1 MRWYWQL
8 AIIGMVGGGAFAAY
22 ANWDRVR
29 PLLMGATQ
37 QAAAPSTPGQANAPR
52 PGGPPPG
59 PGAPGAGPPPIVE
72 VVTVSTGR
80 VVEIT
85 EAVGTTRALES
96 VTVTAKVSGIV
107 ERILFEE
114 GQFVQVGQELVRLD
128 SAERQADLEAA
139 RAAIMTAQAQRN
151 EINLRLER
159 ARQLRAT
166 GAGTEAQVA
175 DLTLQLRTS
184 ESAIVAA
191 QARERAA
198 AARLDDLIV
207 RAPFAGRVGVRQV
220 SVGALLET
228 RTAVTTLDD
237 LTKVRLDFSVP
248 EVLLASLRI
257 GTPVRT
263 RNVAFGDRWFT
274 GTVAV
279 IDTRIDPLTRSVRL
293 TALIDNPDAVLRPG
307 MFMNVAL
314 EVATRENTVLVPE
327 EAIVGEGPRQIAF
340 IVRDGRI
347 DRRLVQIG
355 QRQDGS
361 VEVTEG
367 LRPGEIL
374 VVRGVQRVRQG
385 MQVVAR
391 PIGQTG
397 AQTNGAAQ
405 RPQAQNAPTSSP
417 TPAPARPTTT
427 N

>member
-1 MRWYWQL
+1 
-8 AIIGMVGGGAFAAY
+8 
-22 ANWDRVR
+22 
-29 PLLMGATQ
+29 
-37 QAAAPSTPGQANAPR
+37 
-52 PGGPPPG
+52 
-59 PGAPGAGPPPIVE
+59 
-72 VVTVSTGR
+72 VTVSTGR
-80 VVEIT
+80 VVEVT

-96 VTVTAKVSGIV
+96 VMVTAKVSGIV

-114 GQFVQVGQELVRLD
+114 GQFVQTGQELVRLD

-191 QARERAA
+191 QARERAS
-198 AARLDDLIV
+198 AARLDDLVV

-263 RNVAFGDRWFT
+263 RNVAFGNRWFT
-274 GTVAV
+274 GVVAV

-293 TALIDNPDAVLRPG
+293 TALIDNPDTVLRPG

-340 IVRDGRI
+340 VVRDGRI

-355 QRQDGS
+355 QRQEGK

-367 LRPGEIL
+367 LQPGEIL
-374 VVRGVQRVRQG
+374 IVRGVQRVRQG

-391 PIGQTG
+391 PLGQAGTP
-397 AQTNGAAQ
+397 TSNTTQ
-405 RPQAQNAPTSSP
+405 RPQAQNAPTGSP
-417 TPAPARPTTT
+417 VPPPATPTTT

>member
-8 AIIGMVGGGAFAAY
+8 AIIGVVGGGAYAAY

-29 PLLMGATQ
+29 PLLPGATQ
-37 QAAAPSTPGQANAPR
+37 QAAGPSPPGQANTPR
-52 PGGPPPG
+52 PSGP
-59 PGAPGAGPPPIVE
+59 PGAPGAGPPPVVE

-80 VVEIT
+80 VVEVT

-96 VTVTAKVSGIV
+96 VMVTAKVSGIV

-114 GQFVQVGQELVRLD
+114 GQFVQTGQELVRLD

-191 QARERAA
+191 QARERAS
-198 AARLDDLIV
+198 AARLDDLVV

-263 RNVAFGDRWFT
+263 RNVAFGNRWFT
-274 GTVAV
+274 GVVAV

-293 TALIDNPDAVLRPG
+293 TALIDNPDTVLRPG

-340 IVRDGRI
+340 VVRDGRI

-355 QRQDGS
+355 QRQEGK

-367 LRPGEIL
+367 LQPGEIL
-374 VVRGVQRVRQG
+374 IVRGVQRVRQG

-391 PIGQTG
+391 PLGQAGTP
-397 AQTNGAAQ
+397 TSNTTQ
-405 RPQAQNAPTSSP
+405 RPQAQNAPTGSP
-417 TPAPARPTTT
+417 VPPPATPTTT